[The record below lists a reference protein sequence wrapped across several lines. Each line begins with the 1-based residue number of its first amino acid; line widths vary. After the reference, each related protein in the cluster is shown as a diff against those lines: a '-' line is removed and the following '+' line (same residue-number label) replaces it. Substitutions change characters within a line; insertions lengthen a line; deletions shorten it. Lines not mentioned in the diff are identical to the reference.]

1 MDVSQLFSDLQPV
14 AQVEGPEPVVRIAYS
29 PHFAEVMGYFR
40 RVLLNEEYSE
50 RALLLSAEAINL
62 NAANYTAWQYRR
74 KCLDVLHA
82 DKSEEDRK
90 HVWQEEQAFADEQCR
105 NNMKNYQVSL
115 SKFADSSHVLQV
127 CVDVCLV

>member
-1 MDVSQLFSDLQPV
+1 
-14 AQVEGPEPVVRIAYS
+14 
-29 PHFAEVMGYFR
+29 MGYFR

-115 SKFADSSHVLQV
+115 SKFADSSHVLHV